1 MKKIFTL
8 NTGKN
13 WWQGEI
19 VCNYNLY
26 TWVKILALIIAIPF
40 AIVYLLGVGL
50 WQLLRLCGRG
60 IKTTFAWLSDRLHR
74 SSAPVDD
81 NAEDELD
88 DEVDADEAEEEP
100 EAEKTGME
108 QPEQPNNGRE
118 DRNIFWLAAAIV
130 LLIIGFCCWKG
141 CSSQPQEEPDYMLAT
156 AYEKAFDKVVVARA
170 YLDGVQT
177 EVDSKCPRALVGFKF
192 INGQP
197 VKDFDFEGMTYDQ
210 AVKVVA
216 EDWKPLV
223 TENLNPEVKLTE
235 QEMAVVTLA
244 AMRMGKYGFARS
256 TFLQKINE
264 GKLNE
269 AGEWLLL
276 QKADGSIRNTGDEPK
291 QYFYVLRMLWE
302 GNLTIEDLL
311 DYPMFSYKNIDM
323 GAVTTYD
330 GKTFFNSEV
339 YDVLEKGNFAT
350 PREVF
355 ELWPDIVYHN

>member
-1 MKKIFTL
+1 MRKIFTL

-26 TWVKILALIIAIPF
+26 TWVKVLALIIAIPF
-40 AIVYLLGVGL
+40 AVIYLLGYGL

-60 IKTTFAWLSDRLHR
+60 IKTAFAWLSDRLHR

-88 DEVDADEAEEEP
+88 DEVDADKAEEEP

-141 CSSQPQEEPDYMLAT
+141 CSSQPQEEPDYIAT

-177 EVDSKCPRALVGFKF
+177 EVDGKCPRALVGFKF

-223 TENLNPEVKLTE
+223 TENLNPKVKLTE

-311 DYPMFSYKNIDM
+311 D
-323 GAVTTYD
+323 
-330 GKTFFNSEV
+330 
-339 YDVLEKGNFAT
+339 
-350 PREVF
+350 
-355 ELWPDIVYHN
+355 